1 LQQTGNGPTIYLI
14 KNGKLFNL
22 NEMKEELKENS
33 LFVNREIELN
43 N

>member
-1 LQQTGNGPTIYLI
+1 MDNHVYKK
-14 KNGKLFNL
+14 KNLFNL
-22 NEMKEELKENS
+22 NEMNEELKENS

>member
-1 LQQTGNGPTIYLI
+1 MDNHVYKK
-14 KNGKLFNL
+14 KNLFNL